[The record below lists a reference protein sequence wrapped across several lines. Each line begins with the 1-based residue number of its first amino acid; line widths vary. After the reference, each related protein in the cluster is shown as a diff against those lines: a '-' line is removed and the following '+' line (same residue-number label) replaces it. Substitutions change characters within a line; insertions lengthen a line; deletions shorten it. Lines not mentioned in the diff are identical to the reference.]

1 MDRDKKC
8 YEEWIDI
15 AKGIAMLAI
24 MYSHIRSGIS
34 DGGGGINY
42 IDIWKRHLYQY
53 SFSSQD
59 FCTIRV

>member
-34 DGGGGINY
+34 DQEDPQPGDQHAGH
-42 IDIWKRHLYQY
+42 DRQRKK
-53 SFSSQD
+53 
-59 FCTIRV
+59 